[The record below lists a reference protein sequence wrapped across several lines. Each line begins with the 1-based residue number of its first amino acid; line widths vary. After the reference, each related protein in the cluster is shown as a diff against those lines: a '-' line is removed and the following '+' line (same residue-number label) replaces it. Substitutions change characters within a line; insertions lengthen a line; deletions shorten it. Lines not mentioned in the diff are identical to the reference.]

1 MAFKIDFSKLMD
13 PEHQAKVRREQEAAA
28 AAAQALEE
36 KHRSWLRV
44 LVDKDEQLS
53 SRERSFIRSCE
64 YRLNTGV
71 PLSEPQEKWL
81 CDLAARFSSSETRH
95 ED

>member
-1 MAFKIDFSKLMD
+1 MAFKIDFQKLMD
-13 PEHQAKVRREQEAAA
+13 PEHQAQVRREQEAAA

-44 LVDKDEQLS
+44 LVDKDEQLT
-53 SRERSFIRSCE
+53 SRERSFIRNCE
-64 YRLNTGV
+64 YRLNTGA

-81 CDLAARFSSSETRH
+81 RDLAARFA
-95 ED
+95 